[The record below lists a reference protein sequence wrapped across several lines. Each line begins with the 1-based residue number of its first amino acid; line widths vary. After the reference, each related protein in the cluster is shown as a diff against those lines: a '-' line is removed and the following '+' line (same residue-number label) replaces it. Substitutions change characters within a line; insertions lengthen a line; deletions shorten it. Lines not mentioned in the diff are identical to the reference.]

1 MFRASTS
8 TAAATAQSGELPAR
22 IAWHRPLLAVAAAM
36 TVLAIVSSIGLIVDH
51 REVTGLPL
59 WAKPLKFA
67 LSIVIYSVTLAW
79 LIGLLR
85 RGRRFAWWAGTIS
98 AVLLLVE
105 MVAIVGAAV
114 GDTTSHFNVSTAF
127 HAAIWGIMAVS
138 IVIVWFA
145 AMVVAALLV
154 FGGRRGGAALGDRA
168 RTVAIRSGIV
178 IAVIGMG
185 LAFLMTSPTAAQLDN
200 FQGIAGAHTVGLA
213 DGGQGIPIL
222 GWSTVAGD
230 LRIPHFVGMH
240 ALQLIP
246 LAALIPELLMKRMPA
261 LRPER
266 TRVAIVVTLT
276 ALYSGI
282 LLLLTL
288 QALAGESIVRPSTL
302 TITVAALLYLSAAC
316 AITVILVLGARR
328 RAQRGQTALS
338 TRDRWSHGSLG

>member
-1 MFRASTS
+1 MFRTSTS
-8 TAAATAQSGELPAR
+8 TAATSRSGEIPAR
-22 IAWHRPLLAVAAAM
+22 VAWHRPLLAVAAAM
-36 TVLAIVSSIGLIVDH
+36 SVLAIVSSTGLIVDH

-79 LIGLLR
+79 LIGLVR

-98 AVLLLVE
+98 AVLLPVE

-114 GDTTSHFNVSTAF
+114 GDTTSHFNVSTSF

-138 IVIVWFA
+138 IVTVWFA

-168 RTVAIRSGIV
+168 RVVAIRSGIV
-178 IAVIGMG
+178 IAVIGMS
-185 LAFLMTSPTAAQLDN
+185 LAFLMASPAAAQLDN

-213 DGGQGIPIL
+213 DGGPGIPIL
-222 GWSTVAGD
+222 GWSTAAGD

-246 LAALIPELLMKRMPA
+246 LTALVLELLMKWMPA

-266 TRVAIVVTLT
+266 TRVAIVVTLST
-276 ALYSGI
+276 LYSGI

-288 QALAGESIVRPSTL
+288 QAVAGESIVRSSTP
-302 TITVAALLYLSAAC
+302 TITVAILLYLSAAFT
-316 AITVILVLGARR
+316 ITVILVLGVRW
-328 RAQRGQTALS
+328 RAQSARKALS
-338 TRDRWSHGSLG
+338 IA

>member
-1 MFRASTS
+1 MFHPSTS
-8 TAAATAQSGELPAR
+8 TAATSQSGELPAR
-22 IAWHRPLLAVAAAM
+22 VAWHRPLLAVAAAM
-36 TVLAIVSSIGLIVDH
+36 VVLAIVSSIGLIVDH

-67 LSIVIYSVTLAW
+67 LSILIYSVTLAW
-79 LIGLLR
+79 LIGLVR
-85 RGRRFAWWAGTIS
+85 RGRRFASWAGTIS

-105 MVAIVGAAV
+105 MVVIVGAAV
-114 GDTTSHFNVSTAF
+114 GDTTSHFNVSTSF

-138 IVIVWFA
+138 IVTVWFA

-168 RTVAIRSGIV
+168 RIVGIRSGIV

-213 DGGQGIPIL
+213 DGGPGIPIL

-240 ALQLIP
+240 ALQLMP
-246 LAALIPELLMKRMPA
+246 LTALMLEFLMKWMSA

-276 ALYSGI
+276 ALYIGI

-302 TITVAALLYLSAAC
+302 TITVAAMLYLSAAF
-316 AITVILVLGARR
+316 AIMVILVLGGRW
-328 RAQRGQTALS
+328 RAQRGQNALS
-338 TRDRWSHGSLG
+338 IA